1 MPRSA
6 HRGRSEP
13 AAFGRVQPPFGFRM
27 RLLPT
32 LTIASALL
40 CASTGCGVLNL
51 LPGRTI
57 HQRCGWKAEDYF
69 ADPKVIALCKA
80 IEANDLAE
88 MERLVKAG
96 ADVNAQGKGNMTPLL
111 WALPDNRL
119 PRFKWLLEHG
129 ANPNVVIESDFNVR
143 NYMSPGDSVTHMAC
157 KTSFPGYF
165 DAVFDHGGD
174 PNHPYLGKAI
184 SKGPPLTAVVRA
196 LGREPKEKLK
206 QVRRLVE
213 LGADMNALSP
223 DATPVM
229 DAVLWPGQFDLALL
243 MLEAGAD
250 FRKYMD
256 DEHKRLIHLVVM
268 QEDRLDEYSPEKR
281 VKFQELVKWLED
293 RGESYEEAKADLAR
307 WRSWPRYSGEYD
319 QKMAAEIAER
329 KAREKAASAI
339 DPK

>member
-1 MPRSA
+1 
-6 HRGRSEP
+6 
-13 AAFGRVQPPFGFRM
+13 M
-27 RLLPT
+27 RF
-32 LTIASALL
+32 ASALL
-40 CASTGCGVLNL
+40 IAAAMLSSAAGCGLLNL

-57 HQRCGWKAEDYF
+57 HQKCGWKAEDYF
-69 ADPKVIALCKA
+69 DDPQVIALCRA

-96 ADVNAQGKGNMTPLL
+96 ADGNAQGKGKMTPLL

-119 PRFKWLLEHG
+119 PRFRWLLEHG
-129 ANPNVVIESDFNVR
+129 ADPNVVIESDFNLG
-143 NYMSPGDSVTHMAC
+143 NYMRPGDSVTLMAC

-174 PNHPYLGKAI
+174 PNHPYSGKLLAD
-184 SKGPPLTAVVRA
+184 GPPLKAVVNA
-196 LGREPKEKLK
+196 LGREPEEKLK
-206 QVRRLVE
+206 QVKRLIA
-213 LGADMNALSP
+213 LGADMNSLCP
-223 DATPVM
+223 HVTPVM
-229 DAVLWPGQFDLALL
+229 EAVAWPGQFDVALL

-256 DEHKRLIHLVVM
+256 DEHKRLIHRVAM

-281 VKFQELVKWLED
+281 AKFRELVKWLED
-293 RGESYEEAKADLAR
+293 HGESYEEAKADLAR

-329 KAREKAASAI
+329 KAREKAAA
-339 DPK
+339 KKKAE

>member
-1 MPRSA
+1 MHLLKAFVVTVAVVSF
-6 HRGRSEP
+6 
-13 AAFGRVQPPFGFRM
+13 AA
-27 RLLPT
+27 
-32 LTIASALL
+32 
-40 CASTGCGVLNL
+40 GCGLLNL

-57 HQRCGWKAEDYF
+57 HQKCGWKAEDYF
-69 ADPKVIALCKA
+69 TDPKVIALCKA

-96 ADVNAQGKGNMTPLL
+96 AEVNAQGKGKMTPLL
-111 WALPDNRL
+111 WAYPDNRL

-143 NYMSPGDSVTHMAC
+143 NYMSPGDSVTVIAC

-174 PNHPYLGKAI
+174 PNQPCVQLLGL
-184 SKGPPLTAVVRA
+184 GDQTYNEPPLKAVIGT
-196 LGREPKEKLK
+196 LGRKPEEKLK
-206 QVRRLVE
+206 QVMRLIA
-213 LGADMNALSP
+213 LGADMNALNP
-223 DATPVM
+223 DSTPVM
-229 DAVLWPGQFDLALL
+229 DAVLWPGQFDLALT

-256 DEHKRLIHLVVM
+256 DERKRLIHLVAM
-268 QEDRLDEYSPEKR
+268 EEERLDEYSPEKR
-281 VKFQELVKWLED
+281 AQFHELVKWLED

-307 WRSWPRYSGEYD
+307 WASWGRVSGEYD

-329 KAREKAASAI
+329 KAREKAAAE
-339 DPK
+339 KKAE

>member
-1 MPRSA
+1 
-6 HRGRSEP
+6 
-13 AAFGRVQPPFGFRM
+13 M
-27 RLLPT
+27 RFAP
-32 LTIASALL
+32 ALL
-40 CASTGCGVLNL
+40 VAGLMVSSAAGCGLLNL
-51 LPGRTI
+51 LPGRSI

-174 PNHPYLGKAI
+174 PNQPFFLKLGLGLADQNY
-184 SKGPPLTAVVRA
+184 PPLMAVTSA
-196 LGREPKEKLK
+196 LRLKPDEKQK
-206 QVRRLVE
+206 RIRRLIA
-213 LGADMNALSP
+213 LGADMNALTPSR
-223 DATPVM
+223 TPVM
-229 DAVLWPGQFDLALL
+229 DAVLWPGQFDLALT

-250 FRKYMD
+250 FRMYMD

-281 VKFQELVKWLED
+281 VKFQEVVKWLED

-307 WRSWPRYSGEYD
+307 WASWGRVSGEYD

-329 KAREKAASAI
+329 KAREKAAAE
-339 DPK
+339 KKAE

>member
-1 MPRSA
+1 MRMLREILVTAVIVSSA
-6 HRGRSEP
+6 
-13 AAFGRVQPPFGFRM
+13 A
-27 RLLPT
+27 
-32 LTIASALL
+32 
-40 CASTGCGVLNL
+40 GCGLSNL

-57 HQRCGWKAEDYF
+57 HQKCGWKAEDYF

-96 ADVNAQGKGNMTPLL
+96 ADVNAQGKGKMTPLL

-119 PRFKWLLEHG
+119 PRFRRLLEHG

-174 PNHPYLGKAI
+174 PNQPCVQPLGLGDMI
-184 SKGPPLTAVVRA
+184 YDEPPLKTVINA
-196 LGREPKEKLK
+196 LNRSPEEKLK
-206 QVRRLVE
+206 QVMRLIA
-213 LGADMNALSP
+213 LGADMNALNP
-223 DATPVM
+223 DSTPVM
-229 DAVLWPGQFDLALL
+229 DAVLWPGQFDLALT

-256 DEHKRLIHLVVM
+256 DESTRLIHLVAM
-268 QEDRLDEYSPEKR
+268 QEDRLDEYSPEKLA
-281 VKFQELVKWLED
+281 KFRELVQWLED

-307 WRSWPRYSGEYD
+307 WASWGRVSGEYD
-319 QKMAAEIAER
+319 QKMAAEITER
-329 KAREKAASAI
+329 KAREKAAAE
-339 DPK
+339 KKAE

>member
-1 MPRSA
+1 
-6 HRGRSEP
+6 
-13 AAFGRVQPPFGFRM
+13 M

-57 HQRCGWKAEDYF
+57 HQKFGWKAEDYF
-69 ADPKVIALCKA
+69 ADPKVIALCRA

-96 ADVNAQGKGNMTPLL
+96 ADVNAQGKGKMTPLL
-111 WALPDNRL
+111 WAYPDNRL
-119 PRFKWLLEHG
+119 PRFRWLLEHG
-129 ANPNVVIESDFNVR
+129 ADPNVVIESDFNSHG
-143 NYMSPGDSVTHMAC
+143 YLSPGKSVTLIVC
-157 KTSFPGYF
+157 WTSFPGYF

-174 PNHPYLGKAI
+174 PNHPYSGRLLAY
-184 SKGPPLTAVVRA
+184 GPPLSSVVKA
-196 LGREPKEKLK
+196 LGREPEEKLK
-206 QVRRLVE
+206 QVKRLIA
-213 LGADMNALSP
+213 LGADMNALTP

-229 DAVLWPGQFDLALL
+229 EAVARAGQFDLALT

-250 FRKYMD
+250 FRMYMD
-256 DEHKRLIHLVVM
+256 DERKRLIHLVAM
-268 QEDRLDEYSPEKR
+268 EEDRLDEYSPEKR
-281 VKFQELVKWLED
+281 AQFRALVKWLED

-307 WRSWPRYSGEYD
+307 WASWGRASGEYD

-329 KAREKAASAI
+329 KARDKAASAI
-339 DPK
+339 DPKKPSEPTDAADSR

>member
-1 MPRSA
+1 MRMLREILVTAVIVSSA
-6 HRGRSEP
+6 
-13 AAFGRVQPPFGFRM
+13 A
-27 RLLPT
+27 
-32 LTIASALL
+32 
-40 CASTGCGVLNL
+40 GCGLSNL

-57 HQRCGWKAEDYF
+57 HQKCGWKAEDYF

-96 ADVNAQGKGNMTPLL
+96 ADVNAQGKGKMTPLL

-119 PRFKWLLEHG
+119 PRFRWLLEHG

-165 DAVFDHGGD
+165 DAVFDHGDD
-174 PNHPYLGKAI
+174 PNQPFFLKLGLGLADQNY
-184 SKGPPLTAVVRA
+184 PPLKAVIGA
-196 LGREPKEKLK
+196 LGPKPEEKLERVK
-206 QVRRLVE
+206 RLIA
-213 LGADMNALSP
+213 LGADMNALTPSS
-223 DATPVM
+223 TPVM
-229 DAVLWPGQFDLALL
+229 EAVGWPGQFDVALL

-250 FRKYMD
+250 FRMYMD
-256 DEHKRLIHLVVM
+256 DEHKRLIHLVAM
-268 QEDRLDEYSPEKR
+268 EEDRLDEYSPEKR
-281 VKFQELVKWLED
+281 AQFRELVKWLED

-307 WRSWPRYSGEYD
+307 WASWGRASGEYD

-329 KAREKAASAI
+329 KAREKAAAE
-339 DPK
+339 KKAE

>member
-1 MPRSA
+1 MRMLREILVTAVIVSSA
-6 HRGRSEP
+6 
-13 AAFGRVQPPFGFRM
+13 A
-27 RLLPT
+27 
-32 LTIASALL
+32 
-40 CASTGCGVLNL
+40 GCGLSNL

-57 HQRCGWKAEDYF
+57 HQKCGWKAEDYF

-96 ADVNAQGKGNMTPLL
+96 ADVNAQGKGKMTPLL

-119 PRFKWLLEHG
+119 PRFRWLLEHG
-129 ANPNVVIESDFNVR
+129 ADPNVVIESDFNLG
-143 NYMSPGDSVTHMAC
+143 NYMRPGDSVTLMAC

-174 PNHPYLGKAI
+174 PNHPYSGKLLAD
-184 SKGPPLTAVVRA
+184 GPPLMAVVKA
-196 LGREPKEKLK
+196 LGREPKEKLT
-206 QVRRLVE
+206 QVKRLIA
-213 LGADMNALSP
+213 LGADMNALHP

-229 DAVLWPGQFDLALL
+229 EAVIRFDQYDLALT

-250 FRKYMD
+250 FRMYMD
-256 DEHKRLIHLVVM
+256 DEHKRLIHLVAM

-281 VKFQELVKWLED
+281 AKFRELVKWLED

-329 KAREKAASAI
+329 KAREKAAAEKK
-339 DPK
+339 PE